1 MPQPKDTDWLNGYQ
15 KQDPYMCCLIEMHFS
30 SRTYKLRVRG
40 WKKIFYANR
49 NQKKAGVAIL
59 YFIWYDFKIKMVIKD
74 KDRHYIMIKESNQ
87 EEEIT
92 IINTY
97 IYAPNIKG
105 K

>member
-1 MPQPKDTDWLNGYQ
+1 
-15 KQDPYMCCLIEMHFS
+15 
-30 SRTYKLRVRG
+30 
-40 WKKIFYANR
+40 
-49 NQKKAGVAIL
+49 
-59 YFIWYDFKIKMVIKD
+59 MVIKD